1 MAFRC
6 TARGD
11 TGAALA
17 KVLQFHDA
25 MRWDRDYD
33 SPNVEDRRAEGGVG
47 GFGGGGGIPLWGL
60 FAIASRFGWKGVVIA
75 LVVIGAL
82 TYGGGNLCTGSGYHQ
97 AVDQRPVAIERSES
111 ERSHFVGF
119 VLDDVNHTWRDQL
132 PGYHDARLVLF
143 RNAIRSACGTATTAV
158 GPFYC
163 PIDHKVYIDLSF
175 YDELRRRFGAPG
187 DFAQAYV
194 IAHEVGHHV
203 QNLHGLLGRGEVSSV
218 PIELQADCLAGAWAH
233 SADAR
238 GLVEVG
244 DVDEALHAAS
254 QIGDDA
260 IQRKA
265 TGHVQ
270 PETFTHGTSAQR
282 SSSFRRGYDGGAAA
296 CGIQ

>member
-1 MAFRC
+1 
-6 TARGD
+6 
-11 TGAALA
+11 
-17 KVLQFHDA
+17 
-25 MRWDRDYD
+25 MRWDRDYN
-33 SPNVEDRRAEGGVG
+33 SPNVEDRRAEGGAG
-47 GFGGGGGIPLWGL
+47 LGGGGFPLWGL
-60 FAIASRFGWKGVVIA
+60 MAIAGRFGWKGVVIA
-75 LVVIGAL
+75 LIVVGL
-82 TYGGGNLCTGSGYHQ
+82 LSYSGSNLCSGSGAYNH
-97 AVDQRPVAIERSES
+97 AVDPRSAATEPADS
-111 ERSHFVGF
+111 DVTHFVGF
-119 VLDDVNHTWRDQL
+119 VLDDVNKTWSDQL
-132 PGYHDARLVLF
+132 SGYEDTRLVLF
-143 RNAIRSACGTATTAV
+143 RNAIQSACGTATTAV

-163 PIDHKVYIDLSF
+163 PLDRKVYIDLAF

-218 PIELQADCLAGAWAH
+218 PIELQADCLAGAWAR

-244 DVDEALHAAS
+244 DVDEALHAAA
-254 QIGDDA
+254 QIGDDT

-270 PETFTHGTSAQR
+270 PETFTHGSAAQR
-282 SSSFRRGYDGGAAA
+282 SSSFRRGYQGGAAA